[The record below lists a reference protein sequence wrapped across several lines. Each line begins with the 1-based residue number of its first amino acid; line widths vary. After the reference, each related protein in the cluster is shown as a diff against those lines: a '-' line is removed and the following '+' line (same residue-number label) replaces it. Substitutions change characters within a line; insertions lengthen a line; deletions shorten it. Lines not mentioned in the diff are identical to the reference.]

1 MPLFAR
7 GTFCECLRVACT
19 KVLTMEL
26 INVSEILDFNKQK
39 IEELHC
45 LIWSPKNDLKKWQKN
60 WNVAPDSYA
69 SWICVFRMTGVNLPI
84 HNYKSQIIVLCEN
97 YSWRKDFLHS

>member
-7 GTFCECLRVACT
+7 STFYECLRVACT

-39 IEELHC
+39 VEELLC
-45 LIWSPKNDLKKWQKN
+45 LIWSPKNDLKKRPKIGMWH
-60 WNVAPDSYA
+60 
-69 SWICVFRMTGVNLPI
+69 RI
-84 HNYKSQIIVLCEN
+84 H
-97 YSWRKDFLHS
+97 FLDLRV